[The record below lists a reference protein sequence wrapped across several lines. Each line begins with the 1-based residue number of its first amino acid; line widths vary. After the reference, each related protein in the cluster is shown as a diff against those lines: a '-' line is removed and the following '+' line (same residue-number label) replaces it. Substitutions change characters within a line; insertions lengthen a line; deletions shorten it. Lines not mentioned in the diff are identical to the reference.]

1 MARFFYFMPAAR
13 NLLMPRYG
21 QRACEILT
29 DVFTGQ
35 LILSQD
41 FKKKALKKLKLPNW

>member
-41 FKKKALKKLKLPNW
+41 FKKKALKKLKIW

>member
-1 MARFFYFMPAAR
+1 MARVFYFMPAAR

-41 FKKKALKKLKLPNW
+41 FKKKALKKLKFLNW